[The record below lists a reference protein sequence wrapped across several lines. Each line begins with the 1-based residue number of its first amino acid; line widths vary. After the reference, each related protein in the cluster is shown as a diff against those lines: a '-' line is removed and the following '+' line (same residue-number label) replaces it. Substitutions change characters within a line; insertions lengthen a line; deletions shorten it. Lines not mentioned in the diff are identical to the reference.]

1 MSMLL
6 KKEIRLS
13 TLPLTWL
20 FIGFAFMTM
29 LPGYPILCG
38 VFFITLGIYQ
48 SFQSARESN
57 DIVYSALLPV
67 AKRDVVRGKYCLVVL
82 VELLSFALMAVL
94 TLLRMT
100 LFQNAAVYRQNTL
113 MNANPFYLGMVF
125 FLFGLFNVI
134 FVGGFWKTAYKI
146 GKPFAIHAVVTFL
159 AIGAAETLHHIPGL
173 EALNAFGFDHIAL
186 QLSLL
191 MCGALLY
198 AGMTHYSCRKACAN
212 FEKLDLET

>member
-1 MSMLL
+1 MNMLL
-6 KKEIRLS
+6 KKEIRLA

-20 FIGFAFMTM
+20 FIGFAFMTL

-48 SFQSARESN
+48 SFQSAREAN
-57 DIVYSALLPV
+57 DVVYSALLPV
-67 AKRDVVRGKYCLVVL
+67 AKRDVVRGKYGLVVL

-100 LFQNAAVYRQNTL
+100 LLRDAPVYRQNAL
-113 MNANPFYLGMVF
+113 MNANPFYLGMVL

-146 GKPFAIHAVVTFL
+146 GKPFVIYVIVTFL
-159 AIGAAETLHHIPGL
+159 VIGAAETLHHVPGL
-173 EALNAFGFDHIAL
+173 EAVNAFGFDRIPL
-186 QLSLL
+186 QLTLL
-191 MCGALLY
+191 LCGALLY
-198 AGMTHYSCRKACAN
+198 AGMTHLSCRKACAD
-212 FEKLDLET
+212 FEKLDL